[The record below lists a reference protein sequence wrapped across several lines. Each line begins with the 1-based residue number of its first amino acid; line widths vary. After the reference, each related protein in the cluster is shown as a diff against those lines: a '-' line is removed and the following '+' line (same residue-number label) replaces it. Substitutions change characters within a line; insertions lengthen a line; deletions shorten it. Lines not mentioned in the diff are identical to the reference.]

1 MCASVPWCGRLGG
14 TTLNIDEYR
23 GYVGVFDSGVG
34 GISVLRALVEELP
47 HERFVYFGDS
57 ANAPYGEK
65 TPEEVRSLSRRIVDD
80 MLRAGCKA
88 IVIACN
94 TATSAAAQTLRE
106 EYPDVPII
114 GVEPALKPAVLATRD
129 GTVLVMATPMTVR
142 LEKFQ
147 KLMEEWGSAAQVI
160 AVPCE
165 GLAARIE
172 RGKLESVDL
181 VEMIDT
187 LVGRYAH
194 AVDAVVLGCTH
205 YPFVVDQIRHVL
217 GDVPFFDGGVGT
229 ARQLRRR
236 LTECDLLSAEADD
249 GLVTFLSSKD
259 TPDEIALY
267 ERFFLW

>member
-1 MCASVPWCGRLGG
+1 M
-14 TTLNIDEYR
+14 NINEYS

-65 TPEEVRSLSRRIVDD
+65 TPEEVRSLSRQIVDD

-147 KLMEEWGSAAQVI
+147 KLMEEWGSAARVI

-172 RGKLESVDL
+172 RGNLAEADL
-181 VEMIDT
+181 TELVSS
-187 LVGRYAH
+187 LVGDYAH
-194 AVDAVVLGCTH
+194 GVDAVVLGCTH
-205 YPFVVDQIRHVL
+205 YPFVVDQIRQVL
-217 GDVPFFDGGVGT
+217 GDVPFFDGGSGT

-236 LTECDLLSAEADD
+236 LVEAGMLSTHVGD
-249 GLVTFLSSKD
+249 GRVTFLSSKD
-259 TPDEIALY
+259 TPEELALY
-267 ERFFLW
+267 RRFYEG